1 MGGIDFLSQSDKK
14 GENDQAPQSERD
26 VQYTEGEALRNH
38 ADKTVRLSNNA
49 SGDKA
54 PKQKSGFLSWR
65 HKKDDDSLSALTA
78 KIVAGKHISPAPMM
92 KKPSRSSV
100 AQASSAPLPQ
110 QSSMTKGIQKGK
122 PTRPVAQPMP
132 STTPKNATPIFSE
145 GLRANNDDRA
155 QVNLLPRDVAHHP
168 FAQHHARQL
177 VLVALVCAVFIAL
190 VDIGLVLYQRR
201 IHADTSSV
209 EDTII
214 RLDQQIKSYQA
225 METSAR
231 GVSNHLGALHDIVS
245 EHIYWTPLFQLL
257 EERTLENVYYERM
270 LGTATSG
277 LFTFEAV
284 APNFRTVE
292 TQVHAFRTSPSVK
305 SVAVHTA
312 SETEKQATV
321 VEGET
326 PVLPAEQ
333 ISFRMDVEFQPSL
346 FKKVL
351 P

>member
-1 MGGIDFLSQSDKK
+1 MGGIDFLSQPDKK
-14 GENDQAPQSERD
+14 RANDKAPSSERD
-26 VQYTEGEALRNH
+26 VQYTEGEALRNR
-38 ADKTVRLSNNA
+38 ADKAVYLSNDA

-54 PKQKSGFLSWR
+54 PKQKTGFLSWR
-65 HKKDDDSLSALTA
+65 HKKDDDPLSALTA
-78 KIVAGKHISPAPMM
+78 KVVAGKHVSPAPMM
-92 KKPSRSSV
+92 KRPSRSSL
-100 AQASSAPLPQ
+100 APLPQ
-110 QSSMTKGIQKGK
+110 QSSTTKEIQKEIA
-122 PTRPVAQPMP
+122 TRPVAQPMP
-132 STTPKNATPIFSE
+132 PTTIASAESVFSE
-145 GLRANNDDRA
+145 GSRANNEDRA
-155 QVNLLPRDVAHHP
+155 QVNLLPRDVVNHP

-190 VDIGLVLYQRR
+190 VDIGFALYQRR

-209 EDTII
+209 EDDIT
-214 RLDQQIKSYQA
+214 RLDRQIKSYQA

-231 GVSNHLGALHDIVS
+231 GVSNHLGALQDIVS

-270 LGTATSG
+270 LGTAATG
-277 LFTFEAV
+277 FFTFEAV
-284 APNFRTVE
+284 APNFRTIE
-292 TQVHAFRTSPSVK
+292 TQVHALRASSYVK

-312 SETEKQATV
+312 SETEKQTTIA
-321 VEGET
+321 EGET